1 MTIQQVFH
9 FRQMLNKFLDEA
21 KICQILYPQEEWL
34 AWKQNPV
41 LVQVRYWHNQSFK
54 PHRSDL

>member
-1 MTIQQVFH
+1 MTIIQVFH
-9 FRQMLNKFLDEA
+9 FRQKLNKFLDEA

-41 LVQVRYWHNQSFK
+41 LVQGK
-54 PHRSDL
+54 ILA

>member
-1 MTIQQVFH
+1 MAINRCSIRH
-9 FRQMLNKFLDEA
+9 EILNKFLDEA

-41 LVQVRYWHNQSFK
+41 LVQGK
-54 PHRSDL
+54 ILA